1 MTRETKYGIVA
12 LIGLATALPLF
23 MLTMHIA
30 AKALLLII
38 EHPLPVL
45 TGIIGMFI
53 GDYLKGKFKH

>member
-23 MLTMHIA
+23 MLLVKIST
-30 AKALLLII
+30 KGLLLII